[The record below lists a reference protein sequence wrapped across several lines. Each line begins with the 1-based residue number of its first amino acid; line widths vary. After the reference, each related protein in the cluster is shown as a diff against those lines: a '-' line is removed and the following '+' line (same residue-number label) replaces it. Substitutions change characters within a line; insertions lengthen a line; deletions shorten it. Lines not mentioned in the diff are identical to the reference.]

1 MTQEAGALGAEALKV
16 SELDELVPSAPR
28 GRSRRAKEIGL
39 AFLLLLPS
47 LIIFGVFVYYPLVTI
62 FYRGLY
68 ESPPFPNAPSEYV
81 GLSQYVDVLTG
92 HDFLNSLEVTFLFA
106 LYTVPIGIA
115 LGILMAVLANQRLRG
130 IAIFRTIFS
139 STVATSVAVA
149 SVIFFTLLNPQVGL
163 FTYWLEDIIDTAQG
177 GILQDPDT
185 ALIAVSVTTIWQN
198 LGLTFILMIAG
209 LQSIP
214 DDLYE
219 AASIDGAGPFK
230 QFFRV
235 TLPMLSPTIFFA
247 AVVGLIVAF
256 QSFGQIDIL
265 TQGGPIDKT
274 NVLTYFIYTAAFE
287 EGNSGLSSVLAVALF
302 GIVLVLTLVQ
312 FRVLERRV
320 FYGD

>member
-1 MTQEAGALGAEALKV
+1 VSQGTGALGGEAL
-16 SELDELVPSAPR
+16 ELQTLDTAAVRPPGPGR
-28 GRSRRAKEIGL
+28 GGRRAKEIGL

-47 LIIFGVFVYYPLVTI
+47 IVIFGVFIYYPLITT
-62 FYRGLY
+62 FYRGMY
-68 ESPPFPNAPSEYV
+68 ESPPFPGASDEYV
-81 GLSQYVDVLTG
+81 GLSQYSDVLSG

-106 LYTVPIGIA
+106 LYTVPLGLA
-115 LGILMAVLANQRLRG
+115 LGIVMAVLANQRLRG

-163 FTYWLEDIIDTAQG
+163 ITYWLGREG
-177 GILQDPDT
+177 EVGILQDPDT
-185 ALIAVSVTTIWQN
+185 ALLAVSVTTIWQN

-209 LQSIP
+209 LQAIP

-219 AASIDGAGPFK
+219 AAEIDGASPLR

-247 AVVGLIVAF
+247 AVVGLIVSF

-274 NVLTYFIYTAAFE
+274 NVLTYFVYTAAFE
-287 EGNSGLSSVLAVALF
+287 EANSGLASVLAVALF
-302 GIVLVLTLVQ
+302 GIVLILTLFQ
-312 FRVLERRV
+312 FRLLERRV
-320 FYGD
+320 FYGN

>member
-1 MTQEAGALGAEALKV
+1 VTQEAGALGAEALRV
-16 SELDELVPSAPR
+16 TELDQVAAGPR
-28 GRSRRAKEIGL
+28 RGSRRAKEMGL

-47 LIIFGVFVYYPLVTI
+47 MVIFGVFVYYPLITI

-68 ESPPFPNAPSEYV
+68 ESPPFPTLPSEYV
-81 GLSQYVDVLTG
+81 GLSQYTDVLTS
-92 HDFLNSLEVTFLFA
+92 HDFLNSLSVTFLFA
-106 LYTVPIGIA
+106 LYTVPTGIV

-130 IAIFRTIFS
+130 IALFRTIFS

-163 FTYWLEDIIDTAQG
+163 FTYWLGREGEI
-177 GILQDPDT
+177 GILQDPTT

-209 LQSIP
+209 LQAIP

-219 AASIDGAGPFK
+219 AAAIDGAGPTR

-274 NVLTYFIYTAAFE
+274 NVLTYYIYTAAFQQ
-287 EGNSGLSSVLAVALF
+287 GDAGLSSVLAVALF
-302 GIVLVLTLVQ
+302 FIVLILTLVQ

>member
-1 MTQEAGALGAEALKV
+1 MTEGTGALGAEALTLRQ
-16 SELDELVPSAPR
+16 LDEAAAHAPAR
-28 GRSRRAKEIGL
+28 GRATRRAKEIGL

-47 LIIFGVFVYYPLVTI
+47 LAVFGVFIYYPLVTTI
-62 FYRGLY
+62 YRGLY
-68 ESPPFPNAPSEYV
+68 ESPPFPGTPSEYA
-81 GLSQYVDVLTG
+81 GFSQYRDVLTS

-106 LYTVPIGIA
+106 LYTVPLGIA
-115 LGILMAVLANQRLRG
+115 LGIVMAVLANQRLRG

-163 FTYWLEDIIDTAQG
+163 FTYWLDREGQI

-185 ALIAVSVTTIWQN
+185 ALLAVSVTTIWQN

-209 LQSIP
+209 LQAIP

-219 AASIDGAGPFK
+219 AAEIDGAGPFK

-247 AVVGLIVAF
+247 IVVGLIVAF

-274 NVLTYFIYTAAFE
+274 NVLTYFVYTAAFQQ
-287 EGNSGLSSVLAVALF
+287 GDSGLASVLAVALF
-302 GIVLVLTLVQ
+302 GIVLILTLIQ